1 MNGLFVALIVI
12 AIILALVGGF
22 VKAVNFLLWVGLVL
36 LIVAVIMWLLRSISS
51 NRR

>member
-1 MNGLFVALIVI
+1 MNGLFIFIIII
-12 AIILALVGGF
+12 AIALALVGGF

-36 LIVAVIMWLLRSISS
+36 LILAVIGWLIRSMTG